1 MIAIQ
6 FLYPDEPSRDWWVR
20 LVRLF
25 ARPGETVEIQC
36 WREEEAA
43 CALAGSLL
51 PEESAPSWPYGRIFR
66 GCAEAAALEAI
77 LAAPGGED
85 GPTPFF
91 TATFGGALCSAH
103 WGREIYILEP
113 AQDGPRRRRS
123 WLRSRRSTPPSASAD
138 GR

>member
-25 ARPGETVEIQC
+25 ARPGDAIELQC

-51 PEESAPSWPYGRIFR
+51 PEESAPSWPHGRIFR
-66 GCAEAAALEAI
+66 GCAGEAALEAI

-103 WGREIYILEP
+103 WGQEIYILEP
-113 AQDGPRRRRS
+113 AQDGAAQAALLAEIPGGH
-123 WLRSRRSTPPSASAD
+123 ASI
-138 GR
+138 GEC